1 MMGEVALSRSRPGVL
16 RHRVLLLFVFLA
28 GTGSM
33 ATEICASRL
42 LAPYFGDSTMVWA
55 NIIGLILASL
65 SPGKR
70 NFRKSLAIAT
80 ASMIPSR

>member
-1 MMGEVALSRSRPGVL
+1 MTEQVLTESGIGVL
-16 RHRVLLLFVFLA
+16 RRRTLLLFVFLA
-28 GTGSM
+28 GSGSM

-65 SPGKR
+65 SLGYW
-70 NFRKSLAIAT
+70 LGA
-80 ASMIPSR
+80 IPSRTRFSPP